1 MDAFPHRTHW
11 RTFCYDHSEGRELKR
26 IAIVFALLAVSSAAS
41 AQDAPPKPPAAPVRP
56 VTNEYFGVKVTD
68 PYRYMENLKNPAVRR
83 WIDEQG
89 SYSRAVLNGI
99 PGRAKLLNDVRALD
113 ESEPARVSK
122 VMQLPNGRLFYLKE
136 WAKQNAYVLCTRDG
150 FSGKESPLVDPIAFD
165 RAGADPA
172 TITFFAP
179 SFDGQYVAFGISR
192 GGTENTTIH
201 VVSAQTGQSLPDAIP
216 GVRFPVASWLPDGH
230 SFLYNRLAPPVAG
243 APATEKYERSRV
255 YLHQLGDDPAKDIP
269 IFGAGVV
276 PGLDIAADDIPWAET
291 APGSDYVVA
300 VAEHGVSPS
309 LLLYAAPLS
318 SVGTPKAHWVRIGGK
333 EIHVLDF
340 CLRGDDL
347 YLLVAGRSGPAI
359 ARVSL
364 RRPAIGDWG
373 LMLQLGAD
381 SGVTGME
388 AASDALYLTELRAGS
403 ISLVRVPYSAKQ
415 DIMRE
420 DLPFKGSVR
429 LYPQDTRVPGALMM
443 LSSWTRAPSIY
454 RFEPKGDRVIH
465 TDLWP
470 AGPYD
475 DPKDVIAVNATALGS
490 DGALV
495 PLTILYKKGTE
506 RDGTHPTL
514 LMGYGSYSILLSP
527 VFSPLWRV
535 WLDRGGVL
543 AFAHV
548 RGGGEYG
555 SLWRFEG
562 LKVGLANRY
571 HDFIT
576 CAQYLVD
583 QGYTSPEHLAAMSG
597 SAGAILVGGAIT
609 ERPDLFRAVVI
620 ESGLLDLL
628 RFQNTANGVMNV
640 PEFGSTKTLEGFED
654 LYSVS
659 SYDRVQPEVKYPAV
673 LLEIGM
679 NDPRVDPW
687 QSAKMAARLQAD
699 STSGL
704 PVLLRVDNEVGHALA
719 STAEQKRQLF
729 TDEIS
734 FLFWQLGVPGFQP
747 PAPRSTQ
754 SVASTHK

>member
-1 MDAFPHRTHW
+1 V
-11 RTFCYDHSEGRELKR
+11 KR
-26 IAIVFALLAVSSAAS
+26 IALVFALLAVPMVAS
-41 AQDAPPKPPAAPVRP
+41 AQDAPAKPPAAAVRP
-56 VTNEYFGVKVTD
+56 ITNEYFGVKVTD
-68 PYRYMENLKNPAVRR
+68 PYRYMEDLKNPAVHD
-83 WIDEQG
+83 WIAAEG
-89 SYSRAVLNGI
+89 KYSRAVLDGI
-99 PGRAKLLNDVRALD
+99 PGHAKLQAEVRALD
-113 ESEPARVSK
+113 ESEPARLGQ
-122 VMQLPNGRLFYLKE
+122 VMDLPGDHLFYLKR
-136 WAKQNAYVLCTRDG
+136 WAKQNAYVLYQRNG
-150 FSGKESPLVDPIAFD
+150 FSGKESPLVDPMALNSP
-165 RAGADPA
+165 GEPPA

-179 SFDGQYVAFGISR
+179 SFDGQYVAYGISR

-201 VVSAQTGQSLPDAIP
+201 VVSAGTGQSLPDAIG

-230 SFLYNRLAPPVAG
+230 SFLYNRLTTPAAG
-243 APATEKYERSRV
+243 SPATAEYERSRV
-255 YLHQLGDDPAKDIP
+255 YLHELGNNPSTDIP
-269 IFGAGVV
+269 VFGTGVV
-276 PGLDIAADDIPWAET
+276 PGIDVPADFIPWAQT
-291 APGSDYVVA
+291 APGSDYVLVT
-300 VAEHGVSPS
+300 AERGVGPS
-309 LLLYAAPLS
+309 LLLYAAPLAD
-318 SVGTPKAHWVRIGGK
+318 VGTPKAHWVRIGGSQ
-333 EIHVLDF
+333 IHILDYSM
-340 CLRGDDL
+340 RGDDL

-364 RRPAIGDWG
+364 RRPAVDAWG
-373 LMLQLGAD
+373 LMLQLGSD
-381 SGVTGME
+381 TGVTGLE
-388 AASDALYLTELRAGS
+388 AASDALYITSLRAGN
-403 ISLVRVPYSAKQ
+403 ISLLRVPYSANQ

-420 DLPFKGSVR
+420 DLPFAGSVR
-429 LYPQDTRVPGALMM
+429 LYPQDPRVPGALMM

-454 RFEPKGDRVIH
+454 RFEPKGSRVVH

-470 AGPYD
+470 AGSYD
-475 DPKDVIAVNATALGS
+475 DPQNVVAVNATALGT

-495 PLTILYKKGTE
+495 PLTILYEKGTE
-506 RDGTHPTL
+506 RDGTHPAL

-527 VFSPLWRV
+527 VYTPLWRV

-583 QGYTSPEHLAAMSG
+583 QGYTSPEHLAGMSG

-659 SYDRVQPEVKYPAV
+659 AYDRVKPDVKYPAV

-687 QSAKMAARLQAD
+687 QSAKMAARLAAD
-699 STSGL
+699 SKSGL
-704 PVLLRVDNEVGHALA
+704 PVLLRVDSEAGHALA
-719 STAEQKRQLF
+719 STAEQKRALF
-729 TDEIS
+729 TDEMS

-747 PAPRSTQ
+747 PAPPSTQ
-754 SVASTHK
+754 PTASTHR

>member
-1 MDAFPHRTHW
+1 M
-11 RTFCYDHSEGRELKR
+11 KR
-26 IAIVFALLAVSSAAS
+26 IALFFALLALSAAAS
-41 AQDAPPKPPAAPVRP
+41 AQDAPLKPPAAPVRP
-56 VTNEYFGVKVTD
+56 ITNEYFGVKVTD
-68 PYRYMENLKNPAVRR
+68 PYRYMENLKSPAVQR
-83 WIDEQG
+83 WVEQQG
-89 SYSRAVLNGI
+89 NYSRTLLDRI
-99 PGRAKLLNDVRALD
+99 PGRAKLLNEVRGLD
-113 ESEPARVSK
+113 ESEPARMGQVI
-122 VMQLPNGRLFYLKE
+122 QLANGRLFYLKE
-136 WAKQNAYVLCTRDG
+136 WAKQNAYVLYQRDG
-150 FSGKESPLVDPIAFD
+150 FSGKESPLVDPAAFNN
-165 RAGADPA
+165 AGAEPA
-172 TITFFAP
+172 SITFFSP
-179 SFDGQYVAFGISR
+179 SSNGEYVAFGISR

-201 VVSAQTGQSLPDAIP
+201 VVKAGTGQSLPDSIP
-216 GVRFPVASWLPDGH
+216 GVRFPVAAWLPDGH
-230 SFLYNRLAPPVAG
+230 SFLYNRLAPPAAG
-243 APATEKYERSRV
+243 APATAKYERSRV
-255 YLHQLGDDPAKDIP
+255 YLHELGDDPSKDIP
-269 IFGAGVV
+269 VFGAGVV
-276 PGLDIAADDIPWAET
+276 PGIDIPSDDIPWADT

-300 VAEHGVSPS
+300 AAEHGVGPS
-309 LLLYAAPLS
+309 LLLYSAPLS

-333 EIHVLDF
+333 QIHILDYS
-340 CLRGDDL
+340 LRGDDL

-364 RRPAIGDWG
+364 RRPGVSHWG
-373 LMLQLGAD
+373 LMLQLGPD
-381 SGVTGME
+381 SGITGME
-388 AASDALYLTELRAGS
+388 AASDALYLSELRAGS
-403 ISLVRVPYSAKQ
+403 ISLLRVPYSAKQ
-415 DIMRE
+415 DIVQE
-420 DLPFKGSVR
+420 ELPFKGSVR
-429 LYPQDTRVPGALMM
+429 LYPQDPRVPGALMM

-454 RFEPKGDRVIH
+454 RFVPKGSRVIH

-475 DPKDVIAVNATALGS
+475 DPKDVVAVKATALGS
-490 DGALV
+490 QGALV
-495 PLTILYKKGTE
+495 PLTILYKKGIE

-576 CAQYLVD
+576 CGQYLVD
-583 QGYTSPEHLAAMSG
+583 QGYTSPEHLAGMSG

-659 SYDRVQPEVKYPAV
+659 SYDHVRPHVKYPAV
-673 LLEIGM
+673 LLEVGM

-719 STAEQKRQLF
+719 STAEQKRELF
-729 TDEIS
+729 TDEMS
-734 FLFWQLGVPGFQP
+734 FLFWQLGVRGFQP
-747 PAPRSTQ
+747 PTPRSSQ

>member
-1 MDAFPHRTHW
+1 M
-11 RTFCYDHSEGRELKR
+11 KR
-26 IAIVFALLAVSSAAS
+26 IALVVALLAVSTGAS

-56 VTNEYFGVKVTD
+56 VTTEYFGVKVTD
-68 PYRYMENLKNPAVRR
+68 PYRYMENLKNPSVRR
-83 WIDEQG
+83 WIERQG
-89 SYSRAVLNGI
+89 SYSRAVLDKI
-99 PGRAKLLNDVRALD
+99 PGRAKLLKEVRALD
-113 ESEPARVSK
+113 ESEPARLSQ
-122 VMQLPNGRLFYLKE
+122 VMQLPNGSLFYLKE
-136 WAKQNAYVLCTRDG
+136 WAKQNAYVLYRRDG
-150 FSGKESPLVDPIAFD
+150 FSGKESPLVDPQAFSNS
-165 RAGADPA
+165 GAEPA
-172 TITFFAP
+172 SITFFSP
-179 SFDGQYVAFGISR
+179 SLNGQYVAFGISH

-216 GVRFPVASWLPDGH
+216 GVRFPVAAWLPDGH
-230 SFLYNRLAPPVAG
+230 SFLYNRLAAPVAG
-243 APATEKYERSRV
+243 APATAKYERSRV
-255 YLHQLGDDPAKDIP
+255 YLHELGDDPSKDIP
-269 IFGAGVV
+269 VFGAGVV
-276 PGLDIAADDIPWAET
+276 PGIDIPADDIPWADT

-300 VAEHGVSPS
+300 AAEHGVGPS
-309 LLLYAAPLS
+309 LLLYAARLS
-318 SVGTPKAHWVRIGGK
+318 AVGTPKARWVRIGGK
-333 EIHVLDF
+333 EIHILDYS
-340 CLRGDDL
+340 LRGDDL
-347 YLLVAGRSGPAI
+347 YLLVAGRSGPAV

-364 RRPAIGDWG
+364 RRPGVSHWG

-381 SGVTGME
+381 AGVTGME

-415 DIMRE
+415 EIMRE
-420 DLPFKGSVR
+420 DLPFKGSVH
-429 LYPQDTRVPGALMM
+429 LFPQDPRVPGALLM

-454 RFEPKGDRVIH
+454 RFEPKGSRVVH

-475 DPKDVIAVNATALGS
+475 DPKDVVAVKATALGS

-495 PLTILYKKGTE
+495 PLTILYKKGVE
-506 RDGTHPTL
+506 RDGTHPAL

-583 QGYTSPEHLAAMSG
+583 QGYTSPEHLAGMSG

-659 SYDRVQPEVKYPAV
+659 SYDHLRPHVKYPAV
-673 LLEIGM
+673 LLEVGM

-704 PVLLRVDNEVGHALA
+704 PVLLRVDNEAGHALA
-719 STAEQKRQLF
+719 STAQQKRELF

-734 FLFWQLGVPGFQP
+734 FLFWQLGVRAFQP
-747 PAPRSTQ
+747 AAPRSSQ
-754 SVASTHK
+754 STASTHK

>member
-1 MDAFPHRTHW
+1 M
-11 RTFCYDHSEGRELKR
+11 KR
-26 IAIVFALLAVSSAAS
+26 IALLFALLAVSAAAS

-56 VTNEYFGVKVTD
+56 VTNDYFGVQVTD
-68 PYRYMENLKNPAVRR
+68 PYRYMENLKDPAVKS
-83 WIDEQG
+83 WIQAQG
-89 SYSRAVLNGI
+89 KYSRAVLDSI
-99 PGRAKLLNDVRALD
+99 PGRAKLLAEVKTLD
-113 ESEPARVSK
+113 ESEPARLSQ
-122 VMQLPNGRLFYLKE
+122 VMALPGDRLFYLKE
-136 WAKQNAYVLCTRDG
+136 WAKQNTYVLYRRDG
-150 FSGKESPLVDPIAFD
+150 FSGKETPLVDPLAFD
-165 RAGADPA
+165 RPGAAPA
-172 TITFFAP
+172 TITFYSP
-179 SFDGQYVAFGISR
+179 SFDGHYVAFGIAH
-192 GGTENTTIH
+192 GGTENTTIR
-201 VVSAQTGQSLPDAIP
+201 VVSAQTGQSLPDAID
-216 GVRFPVASWLPDGH
+216 GVRFPVAAWLPDGH
-230 SFLYNRLAPPVAG
+230 SFLYNRLTKPAAG
-243 APATEKYERSRV
+243 APATAKYERSRV
-255 YLHQLGDDPAKDIP
+255 YLHELGDDPSKDIP
-269 IFGAGVV
+269 VFGTGVV
-276 PGLDIAADDIPWAET
+276 PGLDIPADDIPWVET
-291 APGSDYVVA
+291 SPGSDYVVA
-300 VAEHGVSPS
+300 TVEHGVGPS
-309 LLLYAAPLS
+309 LQLYAARLDQI
-318 SVGTPKAHWVRIGGK
+318 GTPKAQWTRIGGSQVH
-333 EIHVLDF
+333 ILDYSM
-340 CLRGDDL
+340 RGDDL
-347 YLLVAGRSGPAI
+347 FLLVAGRSGPAI

-364 RRPAIGDWG
+364 QRPSVDDWG
-373 LMLQLGAD
+373 LMLQLGPDA
-381 SGVTGME
+381 GVTGMQ
-388 AASDALYLTELRAGS
+388 AASDALYLTALEAGN
-403 ISLVRVPYSAKQ
+403 ISLMRVPYNANA

-420 DLPFKGSVR
+420 QLPFSGSVQ
-429 LYPQDTRVPGALMM
+429 LYPQDPRVSGALLM

-475 DPKDVIAVNATALGS
+475 DPKDVVAVNATALGS

-527 VFSPLWRV
+527 VYSPLWRV

-555 SLWRFEG
+555 GLWRFEG
-562 LKVGLANRY
+562 LNVGLANRY
-571 HDFIT
+571 HDFLT

-583 QGYTSPEHLAAMSG
+583 QGYTTPERLAGMSG
-597 SAGAILVGGAIT
+597 SAGGILVGGAIT
-609 ERPDLFRAVVI
+609 ERPDLFRAAVI
-620 ESGLLDLL
+620 ESGLLDPL

-659 SYDRVQPEVKYPAV
+659 AYEHVKPGVKYPAV

-704 PVLLRVDNEVGHALA
+704 PVLLRVGSRVGHALA
-719 STAEQKRQLF
+719 STAEQKRELF
-729 TDEIS
+729 TDEMT

-747 PAPRSTQ
+747 PAPPSSQ
-754 SVASTHK
+754 SAASNSR

>member
-1 MDAFPHRTHW
+1 
-11 RTFCYDHSEGRELKR
+11 LKR
-26 IAIVFALLAVSSAAS
+26 IALLLALLAIPAAAS
-41 AQDAPPKPPAAPVRP
+41 AQDAPPTPPVAPVRA
-56 VTNEYFGVKVTD
+56 VTNDYFGVEVTD
-68 PYRYMENLKNPAVRR
+68 PYRYMENLKDPAVQA
-83 WIDEQG
+83 WIEAQG
-89 SYSRAVLNGI
+89 KYTRAVIDGI
-99 PGRAKLLNDVRALD
+99 PGRAKLLAEVKALD
-113 ESEPARVSK
+113 ESEPARLGQ
-122 VMQLPNGRLFYLKE
+122 VMELPGDRLFYLKE
-136 WAKQNAYVLCTRDG
+136 WAKQNSYVLYRRDG
-150 FSGKESPLVDPIAFD
+150 FSGKETPLVDPLAFD
-165 RAGADPA
+165 RPGAAPA
-172 TITFFAP
+172 TITFFSP
-179 SFDGQYVAFGISR
+179 SFDGQYVAFGISH
-192 GGTENTTIH
+192 GGTENTTIR
-201 VVSAQTGQSLPDAIP
+201 VVSARTGQALPDAIT

-230 SFLYNRLAPPVAG
+230 SFLYNRLTPPPAG
-243 APATEKYERSRV
+243 APATAKYERSRV
-255 YLHQLGDDPAKDIP
+255 YLHELGDDPSKDIP
-269 IFGAGVV
+269 VFGTGVV
-276 PGLDIAADDIPWAET
+276 PGLNIPADDIPWVET
-291 APGSDYVVA
+291 SPGSDYVVA
-300 VAEHGVSPS
+300 TIEHGVGPS
-309 LLLYAAPLS
+309 VTLYAARLDQI
-318 SVGTPKAHWVRIGGK
+318 GTPKAQWVRIGGSQVH
-333 EIHVLDF
+333 ILDYNM
-340 CLRGDDL
+340 RGDYL

-364 RRPAIGDWG
+364 KQPSVGDWG
-373 LMLQLGAD
+373 LMLQFDAD
-381 SGVTGME
+381 AGVTGMQ
-388 AASDALYLTELRAGS
+388 AANDALYLTELEAGN
-403 ISLVRVPYSAKQ
+403 ISLVRVPYSAESE
-415 DIMRE
+415 ILRE
-420 DLPFKGSVR
+420 SLPFSGSVE
-429 LYPQDTRVPGALMM
+429 LYPQDPRVSGVLMM

-454 RFEPKGDRVIH
+454 RFVPEGSRVIH

-475 DPKDVIAVNATALGS
+475 DPTDVVAVNASALGS

-514 LMGYGSYSILLSP
+514 LMGYGSYSISLSP

-562 LKVGLANRY
+562 LNVGLANRY

-576 CAQYLVD
+576 CAQYLVN
-583 QGYTSPEHLAAMSG
+583 QGYTTPERLAGMSG
-597 SAGAILVGGAIT
+597 SAGGILVGGAIT
-609 ERPDLFRAVVI
+609 EQPGLFRAVVI

-659 SYDRVQPEVKYPAV
+659 AYDHVEPGVKYPAV

-699 STSGL
+699 SKSGL
-704 PVLLRVDNEVGHALA
+704 PVLLRVGRQSGHTLA
-719 STAEQKRQLF
+719 STADQKRELF

-734 FLFWQLGVPGFQP
+734 FLFWQLGVPSFQP
-747 PAPRSTQ
+747 AAPAPPTTQ
-754 SVASTHK
+754 STASGNN